1 MIPGLQAFSLTECG
15 SCGARISPIA
25 RSCPHCGAPN
35 QWHKAVIGG
44 AIAALL
50 IIGTVVAFTVYAF
63 RAKQGPGAVSEAVAP
78 PAPGATPGEGASD
91 YGWIVQAMA
100 DCEEEAKRTVET
112 LSFLIVPVSKT
123 DMSLPGWSPMPIGT
137 MGSSVVLLNSTD
149 ALIGLRNR
157 ALELYDKPVAFTVSD
172 PATSTV
178 YKWKA
183 SVGVTALKTRAAGL
197 DNLKLGFEIPQ
208 VAEGVEWGPTVKV
221 ERGTCYWINPLIRA
235 AARSG

>member
-1 MIPGLQAFSLTECG
+1 VA
-15 SCGARISPIA
+15 
-25 RSCPHCGAPN
+25 
-35 QWHKAVIGG
+35 
-44 AIAALL
+44 
-50 IIGTVVAFTVYAF
+50 AFTVYAF

-78 PAPGATPGEGASD
+78 PAPGAPPREGASD

-100 DCEEEAKRTVET
+100 DCDEEAKRTAET

-208 VAEGVEWGPTVKV
+208 VAKGVEWGPTVKV